1 MSTIAVNVW
10 RRNEAQDHRS
20 DFATDLQRARLLAN
34 LLDAK
39 FSIMGFKF
47 GLDAIIGLIPGI
59 GDTVAL
65 MAGIYPIYLAR
76 KWGLG
81 KRVERRMKWNLAID
95 YFIGLVPVI
104 GDFFDAAYKSNLK
117 NVALL
122 EQAAAARRV
131 G

>member
-10 RRNEAQDHRS
+10 RRDETQ
-20 DFATDLQRARLLAN
+20 DFASDLQRARLLAN
-34 LLDAK
+34 LLDAQ
-39 FSIMGFKF
+39 FSIVGFKF
-47 GLDAIIGLIPGI
+47 GFDAIIGLIPGI

-65 MAGIYPIYLAR
+65 LAGIYPIYLAR

-81 KRVERRMKWNLAID
+81 KKVERRMKWNLAID

-104 GDFFDAAYKSNLK
+104 GDFFDATYKANLK

-131 G
+131 R